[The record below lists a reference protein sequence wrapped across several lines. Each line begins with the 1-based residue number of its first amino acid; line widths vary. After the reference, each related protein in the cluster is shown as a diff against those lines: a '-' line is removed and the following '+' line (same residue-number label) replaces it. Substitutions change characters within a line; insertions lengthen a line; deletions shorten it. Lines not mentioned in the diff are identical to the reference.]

1 MPAGAINPPVPT
13 PFVPAPPGL
22 PRVERRRRPRIET
35 ACNALVRLSR
45 TLTFRCR
52 VLNLTL
58 ESCQILCDPRY
69 ALLIHPDA
77 GQVERAAARA
87 FEISIALP
95 FVGATRG
102 FTTGCRA
109 RYCTTALPS
118 HAGEGEGMVVGLEF
132 ETAEPVS
139 RQLLADYLDQLPEV
153 SAGLAAGRR

>member
-1 MPAGAINPPVPT
+1 M
-13 PFVPAPPGL
+13 
-22 PRVERRRRPRIET
+22 RT

-58 ESCQILCDPRY
+58 VSAQILCDPRF
-69 ALLIHPDA
+69 ALLIHPAA

-95 FVGATRG
+95 FADSLRG

-109 RYCTTALPS
+109 RYCAPARPQETA
-118 HAGEGEGMVVGLEF
+118 EGMVVGLEF
-132 ETAEPVS
+132 DAREPAS
-139 RQLLADYLDQLPEV
+139 LQRLADYLDQLPENP
-153 SAGLAAGRR
+153 ALLAVALS